1 MKTTLSGLILCGGQS
16 SRMGEDKS
24 LLNYHG
30 KPQRFHLYEMLQLF
44 CDNVYISCSRQQV
57 QAIPS
62 SYNPIVDAE
71 KYYGIGP
78 MAGLLTAFEKFPDR
92 AFFVIGC
99 DYPFIEKKHFQY
111 LADERTGLDDAV
123 CYCHQETMI
132 SEPLITIYE
141 RSSYLK
147 IRKCFE
153 EKNYSLRQYLD
164 EANACMIFPE
174 NFDFL
179 KSVDDIKT
187 YRQTKELLI
196 AKLN

>member
-30 KPQRFHLYEMLQLF
+30 KPQRIHLYEMLQPF
-44 CDNVYISCSRQQV
+44 CDDVYISCSRQQL
-57 QAIPS
+57 QSIPE

-71 KYYGIGP
+71 KYYGVGP
-78 MAGLLTAFEKFPDR
+78 MAGVLTAFEKFPER

-99 DYPFIEKKHFQY
+99 DYPFVEKKHIQY

-141 RSSYLK
+141 WSSYLK
-147 IRKCFE
+147 IRKCFQE
-153 EKNYSLRQYLD
+153 RNYSLRQYLD

-187 YRQTKELLI
+187 YQQTKELLI